1 METSK
6 KSRTKKPEAALAA
19 DAPVDDQGES
29 VAGII
34 DQIEG
39 EAGDDGV
46 EMMGMDA
53 GSPKPAK
60 ATRQSPAT
68 RSSRKPRKSGRSRPR
83 TRPFHQR
90 EQKFRRILRAVGE
103 CVYDGAAH
111 ILQRLAHGRQRRPG
125 C

>member
-1 METSK
+1 M
-6 KSRTKKPEAALAA
+6 KSRSKKPEAASTAH
-19 DAPVDDQGES
+19 APAHDQTES
-29 VAGII
+29 VVQII

-68 RSSRKPRKSGRSRPR
+68 RSSVFPEKSARLRP
-83 TRPFHQR
+83 
-90 EQKFRRILRAVGE
+90 
-103 CVYDGAAH
+103 
-111 ILQRLAHGRQRRPG
+111 
-125 C
+125 